1 MYIILSRAD
10 ISACIL
16 FSSHVR
22 ETGELVLSPLDFRP
36 QMVLGVALSDVLDQ
50 WAVVGQE
57 VGRDVDSLGVPDL
70 AVLQAVLLWV
80 QSSKEP
86 QFRSNA
92 KV

>member
-1 MYIILSRAD
+1 
-10 ISACIL
+10 
-16 FSSHVR
+16 
-22 ETGELVLSPLDFRP
+22 
-36 QMVLGVALSDVLDQ
+36 MVLGVALSDVLDQ
-50 WAVVGQE
+50 WTVVGQE

>member
-1 MYIILSRAD
+1 MRK
-10 ISACIL
+10 
-16 FSSHVR
+16 
-22 ETGELVLSPLDFRP
+22 TGKLVLSPLDFRP

-50 WAVVGQE
+50 WTVVGQE

>member
-1 MYIILSRAD
+1 MS
-10 ISACIL
+10 
-16 FSSHVR
+16 SSHVR
-22 ETGELVLSPLDFRP
+22 ETGKLVLSSLDFRP
-36 QMVLGVALSDVLDQ
+36 QVVLGVALSDVLDQ

-80 QSSKEP
+80 QSGKKP
-86 QFRSNA
+86 QLRPNA

>member
-1 MYIILSRAD
+1 
-10 ISACIL
+10 
-16 FSSHVR
+16 
-22 ETGELVLSPLDFRP
+22 
-36 QMVLGVALSDVLDQ
+36 MVLGVALSDVLDQ

-80 QSSKEP
+80 QSGEKP
-86 QFRSNA
+86 QLRTNA

>member
-1 MYIILSRAD
+1 M
-10 ISACIL
+10 
-16 FSSHVR
+16 R
-22 ETGELVLSPLDFRP
+22 ETGELVLSSLDFRP

-50 WAVVGQE
+50 WTVVGQE